1 MNRAAPSLYRRSVA
15 LDPAVHRGLRMSP
28 LSDFSIARELH
39 AVFVT
44 ATEFPQAALE
54 FPVVFVETGRHDAAG
69 RPMMSPVALLGL
81 THGENLHVEGG
92 HWAARY
98 IPAYIRRYP
107 FSTAGLPG
115 AGRSNVLV
123 DEAWAGFSDEA
134 TEPLFEA
141 DDAPA
146 PALKRA
152 IDFLDRFQLET
163 ERTQAFCERLVML
176 GVLKE
181 MKADA
186 TLPSGQKLSVDGFHA
201 VDEEKLR
208 ALPESTVLELWRN
221 GLLMLIQAHLLSL
234 ANIRHLVNR
243 KAARLQA
250 AAELSG
256 AATAG
261 PNHK

>member
-1 MNRAAPSLYRRSVA
+1 MNPPAPSLYRRSIA
-15 LDPAVHRGLRMSP
+15 LDPAVHRRRKVSP
-28 LSDFSIARELH
+28 LTDFSIAKDLH

-54 FPVVFVETGRHDAAG
+54 FALVFVETGRHDTAG

-81 THGENLHVEGG
+81 AHGENLYVEGPR
-92 HWAARY
+92 WEARY
-98 IPAYIRRYP
+98 VPAYVRRYP
-107 FSTAGLPG
+107 FSTASLPG
-115 AGRSNVLV
+115 ASGINVLV
-123 DEAWAGFSDEA
+123 DEAWSGFSDHGV
-134 TEPLFEA
+134 EPLFEA

-152 IDFLDRFQLET
+152 IDFLERFELET
-163 ERTQAFCERLVML
+163 ERTRAFCERLVML

-186 TLPSGQKLSVDGFHA
+186 TLQDGQKLSVDGFHA

-208 ALPESTVLELWRN
+208 ALPEASVLELWRT
-221 GLLMLIQAHLLSL
+221 GVLMLIQAHLLSL

-250 AAELSG
+250 AG
-256 AATAG
+256 RPDTAVLRS
-261 PNHK
+261 HRK